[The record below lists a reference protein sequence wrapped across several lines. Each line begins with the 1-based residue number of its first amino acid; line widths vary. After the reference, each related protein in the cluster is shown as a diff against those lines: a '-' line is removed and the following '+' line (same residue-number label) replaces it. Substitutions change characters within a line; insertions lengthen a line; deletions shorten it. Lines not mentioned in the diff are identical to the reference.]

1 MSKNI
6 VKYDLLISCPG
17 DVKNEITLIKE
28 SVDEFNEKFSDTLG
42 IMIQTRYWKTSSYSQ
57 SGKKP
62 QELLNEQFVKNC
74 DAAVAVFWTRF
85 GTPTDQYGS
94 GTEEEIEIMLNA
106 GKQVFM
112 YFSEKPISPSTIDYD
127 QYNKIKNFKEKYK
140 NKGMFF
146 QYAND
151 DDFRKLFFS
160 HLTKFFLSKMQ
171 IDECKLMNAPNLVLK
186 GISENKTIEDIASIR
201 KFKTDNYIDIPKQ
214 LEKIKQ
220 TYKSIS
226 DIKIGNTCGNHN
238 SFLYKKVELEE
249 NIKQILQEFAEYLN
263 IKLNDDF
270 FCLGN
275 LYEKTFSDLSNS
287 YIRKRNYIGDKNERL
302 KYQLINKLY
311 IKICNLS
318 SWLPIANA
326 LSSLNYTYLALEN
339 NGTTFD
345 EDVEILIYFNK
356 KDLIDTSERP
366 NLDDNTAEYLINKCN
381 LYEILEIDKCADY
394 LSYSDSVKKSKNL
407 PSVRTHVDLFGLN
420 QRNYQK
426 EYEET
431 FNDALQYEIFEKN
444 NMKVLKLQIDYIKHN
459 SVIAFPAPIF
469 LKGKPLEL
477 NYKISSRHISDVIT
491 GTIHI
496 KDDTMENTK

>member
-1 MSKNI
+1 M
-6 VKYDLLISCPG
+6 
-17 DVKNEITLIKE
+17 
-28 SVDEFNEKFSDTLG
+28 
-42 IMIQTRYWKTSSYSQ
+42 
-57 SGKKP
+57 
-62 QELLNEQFVKNC
+62 
-74 DAAVAVFWTRF
+74 
-85 GTPTDQYGS
+85 
-94 GTEEEIEIMLNA
+94 
-106 GKQVFM
+106 
-112 YFSEKPISPSTIDYD
+112 
-127 QYNKIKNFKEKYK
+127 
-140 NKGMFF
+140 
-146 QYAND
+146 
-151 DDFRKLFFS
+151 
-160 HLTKFFLSKMQ
+160 
-171 IDECKLMNAPNLVLK
+171 
-186 GISENKTIEDIASIR
+186 
-201 KFKTDNYIDIPKQ
+201 
-214 LEKIKQ
+214 
-220 TYKSIS
+220 
-226 DIKIGNTCGNHN
+226 
-238 SFLYKKVELEE
+238 
-249 NIKQILQEFAEYLN
+249 
-263 IKLNDDF
+263 
-270 FCLGN
+270 
-275 LYEKTFSDLSNS
+275 
-287 YIRKRNYIGDKNERL
+287 
-302 KYQLINKLY
+302 Y

-326 LSSLNYTYLALEN
+326 LSNLNYTYLALEN

-366 NLDDNTAEYLINKCN
+366 NLDDNTAKYLINKCN